1 VEAAGLRLL
10 SERVLLVEVGDP
22 VAMDPGTRAR
32 VRAVVELLRHRPVR
46 GIIDI
51 VPAYNTIALHATD
64 PLGDDVVG
72 EVRQRLT
79 EFVGAAPTP
88 GRQVDVPVRYGGA
101 DGPDLEE
108 VAAHAG
114 LSPSEV
120 ITLHSGAVY
129 EVAMVGFSPGF
140 PYLAGLPERLAMPRR
155 TSPRTHVPA
164 GSVAIGGRQTGIYP
178 LASPGGW
185 RLIGRTRLSL
195 FNPTQDPPTLLA
207 LGDRVRF
214 VPEG

>member
-1 VEAAGLRLL
+1 LRTL
-10 SERVLLVEVGDP
+10 SERVLLVEFGDP
-22 VAMDPGTRAR
+22 AAMDALTRAR
-32 VRAVVELLRHRPVR
+32 VRAAVEALRHRQVA
-46 GIIDI
+46 GVVDI
-51 VPAYNTIALHATD
+51 VPAYNTIALHVDGA
-64 PLGDDVVG
+64 LGADVID
-72 EVRQRLT
+72 EVRRCLAAGG
-79 EFVGAAPTP
+79 GAAPSP
-88 GRQVDVPVRYGGA
+88 GRLVDVPVWYGGA

-108 VAAHAG
+108 VAVHARLTPAEVIALHAG
-114 LSPSEV
+114 
-120 ITLHSGAVY
+120 TVY

-155 TSPRTHVPA
+155 ASPRTHVPA

-185 RLIGRTRLSL
+185 RLIGRTRLAL
-195 FNPTQDPPTLLA
+195 FTPSQDPPTLLA

>member
-1 VEAAGLRLL
+1 MRLL

-22 VAMDPGTRAR
+22 GAMDAITRAR
-32 VRAVVELLRHRPVR
+32 VRAVVELLRRRPVP

-51 VPAYNTIALHATD
+51 VPAYNTIALHAAG

-72 EVRQRLT
+72 EVRCRLADL
-79 EFVGAAPTP
+79 VGVTPPP
-88 GRQVDVPVRYGGA
+88 GRLVDVPVRYGGA

-108 VAAHAG
+108 LAAHAG
-114 LSPSEV
+114 LSASEV
-120 ITLHSGAVY
+120 ITLHAGAVY

-155 TSPRTHVPA
+155 TSPRTQVPA

-185 RLIGRTRLSL
+185 RLIGRTSVSL
-195 FNPTQDPPTLLA
+195 FSPTQDPPTLLV